1 MNNETIHNFTIKR
14 RGDHIYDIYVDKKHI
29 ASKGSI
35 ESVLEELKT
44 IMEEN
49 I

>member
-1 MNNETIHNFTIKR
+1 MNNQTIHNFTIKR
-14 RGDHIYDIYVDKKHI
+14 RGDNVYDIYVDKNHI

-35 ESVLEELKT
+35 ESVLAALKE

-49 I
+49 V

>member
-14 RGDHIYDIYVDKKHI
+14 RGDHIYDIYIDNKHI

-35 ESVLEELKT
+35 ESVLEELKV
-44 IMEEN
+44 IMTEN
-49 I
+49 D